1 LARGRCVGHRQCPNP
16 DCRGHV
22 FVVLDLNRKV
32 LQCHPPIR
40 VDFDTTDIPDTVV
53 EPLEEAIT
61 CLANDC
67 FVAAAIMVR
76 KSLECLCRENQATGG
91 NLQERIKALATK
103 IVLPQELLTG
113 IDQLRLLGNDAVH
126 VESQKFENIGREEIE
141 VAIEL
146 TKEVLKARYQYS
158 NLLAK
163 LLALKKAP

>member
-1 LARGRCVGHRQCPNP
+1 
-16 DCRGHV
+16 
-22 FVVLDLNRKV
+22 
-32 LQCHPPIR
+32 
-40 VDFDTTDIPDTVV
+40 
-53 EPLEEAIT
+53 
-61 CLANDC
+61 
-67 FVAAAIMVR
+67 MVR